1 MSVRHDIASAGGK
14 LENASVKTRTSIPLI
29 VLLCALSTSIAA
41 CSSSGSSSSSSST
54 PSPSA
59 STTSAAASP
68 SSSSPSTAGN
78 AVAEITANWI
88 AFFNPKT
95 PMAKRV
101 SLLQNGSAFASNIQ
115 SSASFPGASSASA
128 KVTKV
133 TVTSAT
139 QANVTYSIL
148 LLGSPVPGLTNTK
161 GVAVLEGGTWKVGD
175 ASFCVLL
182 TLENSGKPPTVCK
195 SVA

>member
-1 MSVRHDIASAGGK
+1 
-14 LENASVKTRTSIPLI
+14 
-29 VLLCALSTSIAA
+29 
-41 CSSSGSSSSSSST
+41 
-54 PSPSA
+54 
-59 STTSAAASP
+59 
-68 SSSSPSTAGN
+68 
-78 AVAEITANWI
+78 VAEITANWV

-101 SLLQNGSAFASNIQ
+101 SLLQNGPAFASNIQ
-115 SSASFPGASSASA
+115 TSAGFPGASSASA

-139 QANVTYSIL
+139 QADVTYSIL
-148 LLGSPVPGLTNTK
+148 LLGQPIPGLTNTK

-182 TLENSGKPPTVCK
+182 TLEGGGKAPSVCK
-195 SVA
+195 SAG

>member
-1 MSVRHDIASAGGK
+1 M
-14 LENASVKTRTSIPLI
+14 
-29 VLLCALSTSIAA
+29 LLCALGTSVAA
-41 CSSSGSSSSSSST
+41 CGSSGSSSSSST

-59 STTSAAASP
+59 SSTSASAAPSTASP
-68 SSSSPSTAGN
+68 SAASGGN

-88 AFFNPKT
+88 AFFDPKT
-95 PMAKRV
+95 PTAKRV
-101 SLLQNGSAFASNIQ
+101 SVLQNGSAFASEIQ

-139 QANVTYSIL
+139 QAIVIYNIL
-148 LLGSPVPGLTNTK
+148 LLGSPVLSNQK

-175 ASFCVLL
+175 ASFCSLL
-182 TLENSGKPPTVCK
+182 TLENSGKPPAVCK